1 MKLHIPNF
9 NFEDQL
15 LQRAPKPTPQTH
27 RALAELA
34 PLMALLAENGDAVQ
48 CPQAVDRTQLPPLLC
63 HAKFCTGEPTFSAN
77 PCRVLPWGW
86 VRETI
91 ASAIDYGMTT
101 QQIPSLDAV
110 KLINSREFNA
120 RFDEVADVNSQ
131 HLPFGNA
138 SFGVECLTLDE
149 WQSAV
154 KRLAAFGYDQ
164 WVAKAQ
170 LSHAGRNRLLAQGTR
185 LNPAQL
191 GWLNKQLRDPRGV
204 YLEPWAQPL
213 EQAGLQFEVLRDE
226 AGGAEIRCVGVTQL
240 LTDHVGRYFGSLIQA
255 EGIQEQK
262 WRTAVDHGHRVCCEA
277 AAAGYFGPIG
287 IDAFQFRGSDGS
299 IATRLCNDING
310 RYTMGRL
317 ALQLRKKLQPGQ
329 AGLWCQVATGRFSK
343 FPDTLPKWLQQ
354 WGFPDVEAEVTSPQ
368 VIGNASVATS
378 TVLFAGTNKG
388 ALLKLAETLQSPR
401 KTK

>member
-1 MKLHIPNF
+1 MKLLIPNF

-15 LQRAPKPTPQTH
+15 LQRATKPTPQTH

-34 PLMALLAENGDAVQ
+34 PLMALLADNGDVVQ
-48 CPQAVDRTQLPPLLC
+48 CPQAVDRTQFPPSLN
-63 HAKFCTGEPTFSAN
+63 HAKFSVEQPTCGAD

-86 VRETI
+86 TRETVE
-91 ASAIDYGMTT
+91 SAIACGMPS

-110 KLINSREFNA
+110 RLINSREFNA
-120 RFDEVADVNSQ
+120 RFDEVADGNRQ
-131 HLPFGNA
+131 HLPFGTA
-138 SFGVECLTLDE
+138 SFGTECFTLDE

-154 KRLAAFGYDQ
+154 KKLAAFGYDR
-164 WVAKAQ
+164 WAAKPQ
-170 LSHAGRNRLLAQGTR
+170 FSHAGRNRLLAQGTS

-204 YLEPWAQPL
+204 YLEPWVQPL
-213 EQAGLQFEVLRDE
+213 EQAGLQFEVIRDE
-226 AGGAEIRCVGVTQL
+226 AGGVNIGCVGVTQL

-255 EGIQEQK
+255 GGIQELK
-262 WRTAVDHGHRVCCEA
+262 WQTAVDYGHRVCREA

-287 IDAFQFRGSDGS
+287 IDAFQFRDSGGA

-317 ALQLRKKLQPGQ
+317 ALQLRKKLPPGQ
-329 AGLWCQVATGRFSK
+329 TGLWCQVATGRFSG
-343 FPDTLPKWLQQ
+343 FPETLPEWLQQ

-388 ALLKLAETLQSPR
+388 ALLKLAETLQAPR